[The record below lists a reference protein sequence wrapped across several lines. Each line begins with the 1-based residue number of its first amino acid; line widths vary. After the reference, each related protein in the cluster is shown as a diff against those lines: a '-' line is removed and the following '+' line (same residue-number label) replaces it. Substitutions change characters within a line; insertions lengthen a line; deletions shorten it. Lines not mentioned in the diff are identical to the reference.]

1 MNKTY
6 KVVWN
11 ESLGT
16 WCAISE
22 TSKVRGKRSSG
33 KAIVASAVIVAS
45 TMSGVT
51 FAADNYVS
59 VNDGGVQSG
68 NYNND
73 GAGVDGSVAIGPDSS
88 SSGASGVAI
97 GNNAD
102 VHGYQ
107 GVAIGNNAQAG
118 YQSMALGH
126 DAIATAFNSM
136 ALGGN
141 SIAYTDGTALGQG
154 TYANKLA
161 TAMGNG
167 SLAVGLESTAYG
179 YSALAGTDSFSQP
192 SAGTDPDTIGKAY
205 ATAMGS
211 RAKASAQGSTAIGA
225 GSVAEVESGV
235 ALGSSSVANTAA
247 GVAGYIP
254 TGANQAQLSAIN
266 ATQSTL
272 GAVSVGSAGNTRQ
285 ITNVAAGTVDTD
297 AVNVAQLKAVQAA
310 SETHYVSINDG
321 GVQSGNYNND
331 GAKGL
336 NSLAIGV
343 DSNAIG
349 SNSVAVGTSNTV
361 EINNGVALGLGNKLL
376 THDGSTAIG
385 INNISSGWGSA
396 VIGNNNQSKG
406 DANQALGNDNQVEGR
421 YNTSV
426 GYANSVKS
434 GEGSQAVGAT
444 NNVQG
449 WSSGAFG
456 RTNEVSGN
464 EAFALGSSNKLTSS
478 YSIIVGRGNNIG
490 GGEGSSV
497 VGNNNNV
504 QGWSSGTLGQSN
516 TVRGNES
523 YAGGNANN
531 VQADYSMVLGRY
543 NKINNGFSYVVGDR
557 NIVNGSGV
565 GILGNSN
572 TVAQNDT
579 YVLGSGITTTQANSV
594 VLGNAST
601 DRAATTVD
609 KVTING
615 EDYTVAGA
623 GSVANGIVSVGKAGA
638 ERQIINVAAGEV
650 SATSTDAV
658 NGSQLFATNKAIA
671 DSQTHYVSIND
682 GGVQSGN
689 YNNDG
694 AQGKNSLVVGM
705 NSTTTVNATNNV
717 SVGLGNYSQADNAIA
732 VGSNNYIDIN
742 NAVALGI
749 NNNVQLFGGTTA
761 VGIGNSSYGRENAIV
776 GNNNKTL
783 GSYHQV
789 FGSNNVINGTTPYQS
804 ILGYGN
810 IVEGAEFNI
819 AVGTSNK
826 VTGYYTP
833 QGGGGSVI
841 AIGHGNNVAGIESSS
856 FGNNNKI
863 NNNYSTAIGLN
874 NTVDGGAV
882 FVVGNNNTVAQN
894 DTYVLGSGITTTQ
907 DNSVVLGNAS
917 TDRAATTV
925 DKVTINGEDYTVAG
939 AGSVANGI
947 VSVGKA
953 GAERQIIN
961 VAAGEVS
968 ATSTD
973 AINGSQLFATNKAI
987 ADSQTHYVSIND
999 GGTQSGNYNN
1009 DGAKGTNSLAIGVG
1023 AEAVGDNAIAIGTGA
1038 KAEKA
1043 TTLAMGLN
1051 AVATHDGPSAY
1062 TYNAVAVGTNVST
1075 NGVRAVALGLNSS
1088 AVGESALAV
1097 GSGNSAQAS
1106 GTIAIGVNNTAGE
1119 LNNVAIGSRNTT
1131 SNGWSSIAVGAENIS
1146 SGGNLVNMG
1155 FRNHV
1160 DGMTSAVFGSDNV
1173 GVGVTTGLIVGLA
1186 NRLENA
1192 GYSVAVGHDNFIS
1205 GSNSVVAG
1213 LKNRSTVGYSVL
1225 FGRENSSA
1233 TNHGIGVGI
1242 GNKVNDE
1249 YSSAV
1254 GALNQLNASQSVAL
1268 GNRNI
1273 VSNRNT
1279 HVLGNDVTTTQDNSV
1294 LLGNASTDRAATTI
1308 DKVTING
1315 EDYTVA
1321 GAGSVA
1327 NGIVSVGKAGAERQI
1342 INVAAGEVSATSTD
1356 AVNGSQLFA
1365 TNKAIAD
1372 SQTHYVS
1379 VNDDGIQGGNYNN
1392 DGAQGKNSLAL
1403 GVGAKATGENAIA
1416 IGNVTTD
1423 AANSIAIGNNNVLSN
1438 TAGASTV
1445 IGSNNN
1451 VTGNEAVALGSNNTV
1466 KDFSGV
1472 AVGSYNRALG
1482 YRSITVGAEN
1492 QTDGQWS
1499 SAIGLWNTA
1508 GGERATALGANNK
1521 ILGRRALGVGVVNE
1535 ISSTS
1540 EYSSAIG
1547 AFNKITDS
1555 NKSLAAGF
1563 SNTITGGDNNN
1574 VLGNENQLNNAK
1586 NSTAIGNKNIVAQD
1600 NTQVLG
1606 NNVTTTQAN
1615 SVILGN
1621 ASTDRAATAESKVSI
1636 NGQDYAF
1643 AGVGSASNGVVSV
1656 GKAGAERQIINV
1668 AAGKVSSDSTDAVNG
1683 SQLYATNQAITEV
1696 GKSAAAAKTEVIE
1709 GDNIVVTETQG
1720 KNGQSVYNVATA
1732 KEVSFN
1738 KTTVGTVITDSATG
1752 KITGLTAGEV
1762 SATSTDAINGS
1773 QLYATNQAI
1782 ADSKTHYVSVNDD
1795 GVQADNY
1802 NNDGATGKNA
1812 LAVGVGS
1819 KAAGENAVA
1828 IGYNNNVVQDKTVA
1842 LGSSITTTQAN
1853 SVVLGNESTDR
1864 AATSESKVTILGQDY
1879 AFAGVGSASNGVVSV
1894 GKVGAERQI
1903 INVAAGKVSSD
1914 STDAVNGSQLYATN
1928 QAITEVGKSAA
1939 AAKTEVV
1946 EGDNIVVTETQGKNG
1961 QSIYNVATA
1970 KEVSFDKTTVG
1981 TVITDSTTGK
1991 ITGLTAG
1998 EVSATSTDAINGS
2011 QLYATNQAIADSKT
2025 HYVSVNDDGIQADN
2039 YNNDGATG
2047 KNALA
2052 VGVGS
2057 KAAGENAVAI
2067 GYNNNVVQDKTVALG
2082 SSITTTQAN
2091 SVVLGNESTDRAATS
2106 ESKVTILGQDYA
2118 FAGLGSASNGVVSV
2132 GKVGGE
2138 RQIINVA
2145 AGQLSATSTD
2155 AVNGSQLYATNQAI
2169 SSLQGQVGGA
2179 KSTVTEG
2186 KNTTITKTTNADGST
2201 DYQVATK
2208 DDVSFDSVTVGNI
2221 KADAQTNKITG
2232 LADGEVSATSN
2243 EAVNGSQLHGTAES
2257 VANVLGGNAKV
2268 NADGTVSTSN
2278 IGNTGKDNV
2287 HDAIASLQG
2296 QVAGSKTSVSAGKN
2310 TVVNSSTNADGSNNY
2325 QVALADDINLNSVT
2339 ANQVTA
2345 NQVKAD
2351 QVIANQVMANQVNV
2365 GKVTIDGTSN
2375 KVSGL
2380 ANGTISKDSTDAING
2395 SQLHQT
2401 NSNVAQYLGGG
2412 STLNQD
2418 GSIKAPTYNVAGGSY
2433 NNVGDAL
2440 GAVDTRVSNL
2450 EQAFYNTN
2458 KNVDDLRNDTY
2469 AGIAGAMAVGNLPQ
2483 PTEAGMSMMSAGL
2496 SGYRGETAVAVGI
2509 SAISDS
2515 NKIIWKMGAS
2525 ADSRSNIGGA
2535 VSVGYQWK

>member
-1 MNKTY
+1 
-6 KVVWN
+6 
-11 ESLGT
+11 
-16 WCAISE
+16 
-22 TSKVRGKRSSG
+22 
-33 KAIVASAVIVAS
+33 
-45 TMSGVT
+45 
-51 FAADNYVS
+51 
-59 VNDGGVQSG
+59 
-68 NYNND
+68 
-73 GAGVDGSVAIGPDSS
+73 
-88 SSGASGVAI
+88 
-97 GNNAD
+97 
-102 VHGYQ
+102 
-107 GVAIGNNAQAG
+107 
-118 YQSMALGH
+118 
-126 DAIATAFNSM
+126 
-136 ALGGN
+136 
-141 SIAYTDGTALGQG
+141 
-154 TYANKLA
+154 
-161 TAMGNG
+161 
-167 SLAVGLESTAYG
+167 
-179 YSALAGTDSFSQP
+179 
-192 SAGTDPDTIGKAY
+192 
-205 ATAMGS
+205 
-211 RAKASAQGSTAIGA
+211 
-225 GSVAEVESGV
+225 
-235 ALGSSSVANTAA
+235 
-247 GVAGYIP
+247 
-254 TGANQAQLSAIN
+254 
-266 ATQSTL
+266 
-272 GAVSVGSAGNTRQ
+272 
-285 ITNVAAGTVDTD
+285 
-297 AVNVAQLKAVQAA
+297 
-310 SETHYVSINDG
+310 
-321 GVQSGNYNND
+321 
-331 GAKGL
+331 
-336 NSLAIGV
+336 
-343 DSNAIG
+343 
-349 SNSVAVGTSNTV
+349 
-361 EINNGVALGLGNKLL
+361 
-376 THDGSTAIG
+376 
-385 INNISSGWGSA
+385 
-396 VIGNNNQSKG
+396 
-406 DANQALGNDNQVEGR
+406 
-421 YNTSV
+421 
-426 GYANSVKS
+426 
-434 GEGSQAVGAT
+434 
-444 NNVQG
+444 
-449 WSSGAFG
+449 
-456 RTNEVSGN
+456 
-464 EAFALGSSNKLTSS
+464 
-478 YSIIVGRGNNIG
+478 
-490 GGEGSSV
+490 
-497 VGNNNNV
+497 
-504 QGWSSGTLGQSN
+504 
-516 TVRGNES
+516 
-523 YAGGNANN
+523 
-531 VQADYSMVLGRY
+531 
-543 NKINNGFSYVVGDR
+543 
-557 NIVNGSGV
+557 
-565 GILGNSN
+565 
-572 TVAQNDT
+572 
-579 YVLGSGITTTQANSV
+579 
-594 VLGNAST
+594 
-601 DRAATTVD
+601 
-609 KVTING
+609 
-615 EDYTVAGA
+615 
-623 GSVANGIVSVGKAGA
+623 
-638 ERQIINVAAGEV
+638 
-650 SATSTDAV
+650 
-658 NGSQLFATNKAIA
+658 
-671 DSQTHYVSIND
+671 
-682 GGVQSGN
+682 
-689 YNNDG
+689 
-694 AQGKNSLVVGM
+694 
-705 NSTTTVNATNNV
+705 
-717 SVGLGNYSQADNAIA
+717 
-732 VGSNNYIDIN
+732 
-742 NAVALGI
+742 
-749 NNNVQLFGGTTA
+749 
-761 VGIGNSSYGRENAIV
+761 
-776 GNNNKTL
+776 
-783 GSYHQV
+783 
-789 FGSNNVINGTTPYQS
+789 
-804 ILGYGN
+804 
-810 IVEGAEFNI
+810 
-819 AVGTSNK
+819 
-826 VTGYYTP
+826 
-833 QGGGGSVI
+833 
-841 AIGHGNNVAGIESSS
+841 
-856 FGNNNKI
+856 
-863 NNNYSTAIGLN
+863 
-874 NTVDGGAV
+874 
-882 FVVGNNNTVAQN
+882 
-894 DTYVLGSGITTTQ
+894 
-907 DNSVVLGNAS
+907 
-917 TDRAATTV
+917 
-925 DKVTINGEDYTVAG
+925 
-939 AGSVANGI
+939 
-947 VSVGKA
+947 
-953 GAERQIIN
+953 
-961 VAAGEVS
+961 
-968 ATSTD
+968 
-973 AINGSQLFATNKAI
+973 
-987 ADSQTHYVSIND
+987 
-999 GGTQSGNYNN
+999 
-1009 DGAKGTNSLAIGVG
+1009 
-1023 AEAVGDNAIAIGTGA
+1023 
-1038 KAEKA
+1038 
-1043 TTLAMGLN
+1043 
-1051 AVATHDGPSAY
+1051 
-1062 TYNAVAVGTNVST
+1062 
-1075 NGVRAVALGLNSS
+1075 
-1088 AVGESALAV
+1088 
-1097 GSGNSAQAS
+1097 
-1106 GTIAIGVNNTAGE
+1106 
-1119 LNNVAIGSRNTT
+1119 
-1131 SNGWSSIAVGAENIS
+1131 
-1146 SGGNLVNMG
+1146 
-1155 FRNHV
+1155 
-1160 DGMTSAVFGSDNV
+1160 
-1173 GVGVTTGLIVGLA
+1173 
-1186 NRLENA
+1186 
-1192 GYSVAVGHDNFIS
+1192 
-1205 GSNSVVAG
+1205 
-1213 LKNRSTVGYSVL
+1213 
-1225 FGRENSSA
+1225 
-1233 TNHGIGVGI
+1233 
-1242 GNKVNDE
+1242 
-1249 YSSAV
+1249 
-1254 GALNQLNASQSVAL
+1254 
-1268 GNRNI
+1268 
-1273 VSNRNT
+1273 
-1279 HVLGNDVTTTQDNSV
+1279 
-1294 LLGNASTDRAATTI
+1294 
-1308 DKVTING
+1308 
-1315 EDYTVA
+1315 
-1321 GAGSVA
+1321 
-1327 NGIVSVGKAGAERQI
+1327 
-1342 INVAAGEVSATSTD
+1342 NVAAGEVSATSTD

-1472 AVGSYNRALG
+1472 AVGSYNRAFG

-1535 ISSTS
+1535 ISSAS

-1555 NKSLAAGF
+1555 TKSLAAGF

-1621 ASTDRAATAESKVSI
+1621 ASTDRAATTVDKVTINGEDYTVAGAGSVANGIVSVGKAGAERQIINVAAGKVSSDSTDAVNGSQLYATNKAIADSKTHYISINDGGTQTGNYNNDGAIGKNSIAIGVASKAENENSVALGTNAVSNYGGIAIGSGVKASNGGSTVIGSNSVALANNAHVIGTNNRSEQQNSSILGNENQILTSSGTSLAIGNNNILTSGGAATLGFGNQVSGASTLALGTGNNVTNMNTTAVGIGNQISGNGSIALGTDNTVQSDSSGILGRYNQVNKGSVAYVLGQANNVSGSSSAIVGISNIVANNNTFVLGNQVTTTQDNSVILGNKSTDRAATSESKVSI

-1643 AGVGSASNGVVSV
+1643 AGVGSAANGVVSV

-1696 GKSAAAAKTEVIE
+1696 GKSAAAAKTEVVE

-1819 KAAGENAVA
+1819 KAAGENALV
-1828 IGYNNNVVQDKTVA
+1828 IGYNNNVAQDKTVA

-1864 AATSESKVTILGQDY
+1864 AATSESKVSINGQDY
-1879 AFAGVGSASNGVVSV
+1879 AFAGVGSANNGVVSV
-1894 GKVGAERQI
+1894 GKAGAERQI

-1939 AAKTEVV
+1939 AAKTEVIQ
-1946 EGDNIVVTETQGKNG
+1946 GDNIVVTETQGKNG
-1961 QSIYNVATA
+1961 QSVYNVATA
-1970 KEVSFDKTTVG
+1970 KEVSFNKTTVG
-1981 TVITDSTTGK
+1981 TVITDSATGK

-2011 QLYATNQAIADSKT
+2011 QLYATNKAIADSKT
-2025 HYVSVNDDGIQADN
+2025 HYVSVNDDGVQADN

-2057 KAAGENAVAI
+2057 KAAGENAVVI
-2067 GYNNNVVQDKTVALG
+2067 GYNNNVAQDKTVALG

-2091 SVVLGNESTDRAATS
+2091 SVVIGNESADRAATS

-2118 FAGLGSASNGVVSV
+2118 FAGVGSASNGVVSV

>member
-1 MNKTY
+1 M
-6 KVVWN
+6 
-11 ESLGT
+11 
-16 WCAISE
+16 
-22 TSKVRGKRSSG
+22 
-33 KAIVASAVIVAS
+33 
-45 TMSGVT
+45 
-51 FAADNYVS
+51 
-59 VNDGGVQSG
+59 
-68 NYNND
+68 
-73 GAGVDGSVAIGPDSS
+73 
-88 SSGASGVAI
+88 
-97 GNNAD
+97 
-102 VHGYQ
+102 
-107 GVAIGNNAQAG
+107 
-118 YQSMALGH
+118 
-126 DAIATAFNSM
+126 
-136 ALGGN
+136 
-141 SIAYTDGTALGQG
+141 
-154 TYANKLA
+154 
-161 TAMGNG
+161 
-167 SLAVGLESTAYG
+167 
-179 YSALAGTDSFSQP
+179 
-192 SAGTDPDTIGKAY
+192 
-205 ATAMGS
+205 
-211 RAKASAQGSTAIGA
+211 
-225 GSVAEVESGV
+225 
-235 ALGSSSVANTAA
+235 
-247 GVAGYIP
+247 
-254 TGANQAQLSAIN
+254 
-266 ATQSTL
+266 
-272 GAVSVGSAGNTRQ
+272 
-285 ITNVAAGTVDTD
+285 
-297 AVNVAQLKAVQAA
+297 
-310 SETHYVSINDG
+310 
-321 GVQSGNYNND
+321 
-331 GAKGL
+331 
-336 NSLAIGV
+336 
-343 DSNAIG
+343 
-349 SNSVAVGTSNTV
+349 
-361 EINNGVALGLGNKLL
+361 
-376 THDGSTAIG
+376 
-385 INNISSGWGSA
+385 
-396 VIGNNNQSKG
+396 
-406 DANQALGNDNQVEGR
+406 
-421 YNTSV
+421 
-426 GYANSVKS
+426 
-434 GEGSQAVGAT
+434 
-444 NNVQG
+444 
-449 WSSGAFG
+449 
-456 RTNEVSGN
+456 
-464 EAFALGSSNKLTSS
+464 
-478 YSIIVGRGNNIG
+478 
-490 GGEGSSV
+490 
-497 VGNNNNV
+497 
-504 QGWSSGTLGQSN
+504 
-516 TVRGNES
+516 
-523 YAGGNANN
+523 
-531 VQADYSMVLGRY
+531 
-543 NKINNGFSYVVGDR
+543 
-557 NIVNGSGV
+557 
-565 GILGNSN
+565 
-572 TVAQNDT
+572 
-579 YVLGSGITTTQANSV
+579 
-594 VLGNAST
+594 
-601 DRAATTVD
+601 
-609 KVTING
+609 
-615 EDYTVAGA
+615 
-623 GSVANGIVSVGKAGA
+623 
-638 ERQIINVAAGEV
+638 
-650 SATSTDAV
+650 
-658 NGSQLFATNKAIA
+658 
-671 DSQTHYVSIND
+671 
-682 GGVQSGN
+682 
-689 YNNDG
+689 
-694 AQGKNSLVVGM
+694 
-705 NSTTTVNATNNV
+705 
-717 SVGLGNYSQADNAIA
+717 
-732 VGSNNYIDIN
+732 
-742 NAVALGI
+742 
-749 NNNVQLFGGTTA
+749 
-761 VGIGNSSYGRENAIV
+761 
-776 GNNNKTL
+776 
-783 GSYHQV
+783 
-789 FGSNNVINGTTPYQS
+789 
-804 ILGYGN
+804 
-810 IVEGAEFNI
+810 
-819 AVGTSNK
+819 
-826 VTGYYTP
+826 
-833 QGGGGSVI
+833 
-841 AIGHGNNVAGIESSS
+841 
-856 FGNNNKI
+856 
-863 NNNYSTAIGLN
+863 
-874 NTVDGGAV
+874 
-882 FVVGNNNTVAQN
+882 
-894 DTYVLGSGITTTQ
+894 
-907 DNSVVLGNAS
+907 
-917 TDRAATTV
+917 
-925 DKVTINGEDYTVAG
+925 
-939 AGSVANGI
+939 
-947 VSVGKA
+947 
-953 GAERQIIN
+953 
-961 VAAGEVS
+961 
-968 ATSTD
+968 
-973 AINGSQLFATNKAI
+973 
-987 ADSQTHYVSIND
+987 
-999 GGTQSGNYNN
+999 
-1009 DGAKGTNSLAIGVG
+1009 
-1023 AEAVGDNAIAIGTGA
+1023 
-1038 KAEKA
+1038 
-1043 TTLAMGLN
+1043 
-1051 AVATHDGPSAY
+1051 
-1062 TYNAVAVGTNVST
+1062 
-1075 NGVRAVALGLNSS
+1075 
-1088 AVGESALAV
+1088 
-1097 GSGNSAQAS
+1097 
-1106 GTIAIGVNNTAGE
+1106 
-1119 LNNVAIGSRNTT
+1119 
-1131 SNGWSSIAVGAENIS
+1131 
-1146 SGGNLVNMG
+1146 
-1155 FRNHV
+1155 
-1160 DGMTSAVFGSDNV
+1160 
-1173 GVGVTTGLIVGLA
+1173 
-1186 NRLENA
+1186 
-1192 GYSVAVGHDNFIS
+1192 
-1205 GSNSVVAG
+1205 
-1213 LKNRSTVGYSVL
+1213 
-1225 FGRENSSA
+1225 
-1233 TNHGIGVGI
+1233 
-1242 GNKVNDE
+1242 
-1249 YSSAV
+1249 
-1254 GALNQLNASQSVAL
+1254 
-1268 GNRNI
+1268 
-1273 VSNRNT
+1273 
-1279 HVLGNDVTTTQDNSV
+1279 
-1294 LLGNASTDRAATTI
+1294 
-1308 DKVTING
+1308 
-1315 EDYTVA
+1315 
-1321 GAGSVA
+1321 A

-1472 AVGSYNRALG
+1472 AVGSYNRAFG

-1535 ISSTS
+1535 ISSAS

-1555 NKSLAAGF
+1555 TKSLAAGF

-1615 SVILGN
+1615 SVTLGN

-1696 GKSAAAAKTEVIE
+1696 GKSAAAAKTEVVE

-1782 ADSKTHYVSVNDD
+1782 ADSKTHYLSVNDD

-1864 AATSESKVTILGQDY
+1864 AATAESKVTILGQDY
-1879 AFAGVGSASNGVVSV
+1879 AFVGVGSANNGVVSV
-1894 GKVGAERQI
+1894 GKAGAERQI

-1961 QSIYNVATA
+1961 QSIYNIATA

-2011 QLYATNQAIADSKT
+2011 QLYATNKAIADSKT
-2025 HYVSVNDDGIQADN
+2025 HYVSVNDDGVQADN

-2509 SAISDS
+2509 SAITDS

-2535 VSVGYQWK
+2535 ISVGYQWK

>member
-1 MNKTY
+1 
-6 KVVWN
+6 
-11 ESLGT
+11 
-16 WCAISE
+16 
-22 TSKVRGKRSSG
+22 
-33 KAIVASAVIVAS
+33 
-45 TMSGVT
+45 
-51 FAADNYVS
+51 
-59 VNDGGVQSG
+59 
-68 NYNND
+68 
-73 GAGVDGSVAIGPDSS
+73 
-88 SSGASGVAI
+88 
-97 GNNAD
+97 
-102 VHGYQ
+102 
-107 GVAIGNNAQAG
+107 
-118 YQSMALGH
+118 MALGRH
-126 DAIATAFNSM
+126 
-136 ALGGN
+136 
-141 SIAYTDGTALGQG
+141 
-154 TYANKLA
+154 
-161 TAMGNG
+161 
-167 SLAVGLESTAYG
+167 
-179 YSALAGTDSFSQP
+179 
-192 SAGTDPDTIGKAY
+192 
-205 ATAMGS
+205 
-211 RAKASAQGSTAIGA
+211 
-225 GSVAEVESGV
+225 
-235 ALGSSSVANTAA
+235 
-247 GVAGYIP
+247 
-254 TGANQAQLSAIN
+254 
-266 ATQSTL
+266 
-272 GAVSVGSAGNTRQ
+272 
-285 ITNVAAGTVDTD
+285 
-297 AVNVAQLKAVQAA
+297 
-310 SETHYVSINDG
+310 
-321 GVQSGNYNND
+321 
-331 GAKGL
+331 
-336 NSLAIGV
+336 
-343 DSNAIG
+343 
-349 SNSVAVGTSNTV
+349 
-361 EINNGVALGLGNKLL
+361 
-376 THDGSTAIG
+376 
-385 INNISSGWGSA
+385 
-396 VIGNNNQSKG
+396 
-406 DANQALGNDNQVEGR
+406 
-421 YNTSV
+421 
-426 GYANSVKS
+426 
-434 GEGSQAVGAT
+434 
-444 NNVQG
+444 
-449 WSSGAFG
+449 
-456 RTNEVSGN
+456 
-464 EAFALGSSNKLTSS
+464 
-478 YSIIVGRGNNIG
+478 
-490 GGEGSSV
+490 
-497 VGNNNNV
+497 
-504 QGWSSGTLGQSN
+504 
-516 TVRGNES
+516 
-523 YAGGNANN
+523 
-531 VQADYSMVLGRY
+531 
-543 NKINNGFSYVVGDR
+543 NKINNGYSYVVGDS

-565 GILGNSN
+565 GIL
-572 TVAQNDT
+572 
-579 YVLGSGITTTQANSV
+579 
-594 VLGNAST
+594 
-601 DRAATTVD
+601 
-609 KVTING
+609 
-615 EDYTVAGA
+615 
-623 GSVANGIVSVGKAGA
+623 
-638 ERQIINVAAGEV
+638 
-650 SATSTDAV
+650 
-658 NGSQLFATNKAIA
+658 
-671 DSQTHYVSIND
+671 
-682 GGVQSGN
+682 
-689 YNNDG
+689 
-694 AQGKNSLVVGM
+694 
-705 NSTTTVNATNNV
+705 
-717 SVGLGNYSQADNAIA
+717 
-732 VGSNNYIDIN
+732 
-742 NAVALGI
+742 
-749 NNNVQLFGGTTA
+749 
-761 VGIGNSSYGRENAIV
+761 
-776 GNNNKTL
+776 
-783 GSYHQV
+783 
-789 FGSNNVINGTTPYQS
+789 
-804 ILGYGN
+804 
-810 IVEGAEFNI
+810 
-819 AVGTSNK
+819 
-826 VTGYYTP
+826 
-833 QGGGGSVI
+833 
-841 AIGHGNNVAGIESSS
+841 
-856 FGNNNKI
+856 
-863 NNNYSTAIGLN
+863 
-874 NTVDGGAV
+874 
-882 FVVGNNNTVAQN
+882 GNNNTVAQN

-907 DNSVVLGNAS
+907 DNSVILGNAS

-925 DKVTINGEDYTVAG
+925 
-939 AGSVANGI
+939 
-947 VSVGKA
+947 
-953 GAERQIIN
+953 
-961 VAAGEVS
+961 
-968 ATSTD
+968 
-973 AINGSQLFATNKAI
+973 
-987 ADSQTHYVSIND
+987 
-999 GGTQSGNYNN
+999 
-1009 DGAKGTNSLAIGVG
+1009 
-1023 AEAVGDNAIAIGTGA
+1023 
-1038 KAEKA
+1038 
-1043 TTLAMGLN
+1043 
-1051 AVATHDGPSAY
+1051 
-1062 TYNAVAVGTNVST
+1062 
-1075 NGVRAVALGLNSS
+1075 
-1088 AVGESALAV
+1088 
-1097 GSGNSAQAS
+1097 
-1106 GTIAIGVNNTAGE
+1106 
-1119 LNNVAIGSRNTT
+1119 
-1131 SNGWSSIAVGAENIS
+1131 
-1146 SGGNLVNMG
+1146 
-1155 FRNHV
+1155 
-1160 DGMTSAVFGSDNV
+1160 
-1173 GVGVTTGLIVGLA
+1173 
-1186 NRLENA
+1186 
-1192 GYSVAVGHDNFIS
+1192 
-1205 GSNSVVAG
+1205 
-1213 LKNRSTVGYSVL
+1213 
-1225 FGRENSSA
+1225 
-1233 TNHGIGVGI
+1233 
-1242 GNKVNDE
+1242 
-1249 YSSAV
+1249 
-1254 GALNQLNASQSVAL
+1254 
-1268 GNRNI
+1268 
-1273 VSNRNT
+1273 
-1279 HVLGNDVTTTQDNSV
+1279 
-1294 LLGNASTDRAATTI
+1294 

-1472 AVGSYNRALG
+1472 AVGSYNRAFG

-1535 ISSTS
+1535 ISSAS

-1555 NKSLAAGF
+1555 TKSLAAGF

-1615 SVILGN
+1615 SVTLGN

-1696 GKSAAAAKTEVIE
+1696 GKSAAAAKTEVVE

-1782 ADSKTHYVSVNDD
+1782 ADSKTHYLSVNDD

-1864 AATSESKVTILGQDY
+1864 AATAESKVTILGQDY
-1879 AFAGVGSASNGVVSV
+1879 AFVGVGSANNGVVSV
-1894 GKVGAERQI
+1894 GKAGAERQI

-1961 QSIYNVATA
+1961 QSIYNIATA

-2011 QLYATNQAIADSKT
+2011 QLYATNKAIADSKT
-2025 HYVSVNDDGIQADN
+2025 HYVSVNDDGVQADN

-2509 SAISDS
+2509 SAITDS

-2535 VSVGYQWK
+2535 ISVGYQWK

>member
-254 TGANQAQLSAIN
+254 TTANQAQLSAIN

-285 ITNVAAGTVDTD
+285 ITNVAAGTLDTD
-297 AVNVAQLKAVQAA
+297 VVNLAQLKAV
-310 SETHYVSINDG
+310 ETHYVSINDG
-321 GVQSGNYNND
+321 GTQGANYNNDGATGEKALAIGINSSAGGFQSLAVGSHNAAIGNTSNVFGSGNTAEAEYSSIVGYSNIVKGSAVLAVGGNNVVSGTHTAVVGTYNTVAGDGSQVLGGSNTITQGYSAVVGRSNTADGYHNAILGADNVVTGLRSTAVGSENKVVGTSSTAVGRANSVNADAGSAFGYANKVGASSVAVGLENNVTATTSGVLGNKNTVNNKNTFVLGNSITTTQDNSVVLGNASTDRAATTVDKVTINGEDYTVAGAGSVANGIVSVGKAGAERQIINVAAGEVSATSTDAVNGSQLFATNKAIADSQTHYVSINDGGVQSGNYNNDGAQGKNSLVVGMNSTTTVNATNNVSVGLGNYSQADNAIAVGSNNYIDINNAVALGINNNVQLFGGTTAVGIGNSSYGRENAIVGNNNKTLGSYHQVFGSNNVINGTTSYQSILGYGNIVEGAEFNIAVGTSNKVTGYYTPQGGGGSVIAIGHGNNVAGIESSSFGNNNKINNNYSTAIGLNNTVDGGAVFVVGNNNTVAQNDTYVLGSGITTTQDNSVVLGNASTDRAATTVDKVTINGEDYTVAGAGSVANGIVSVGKAGAERQIINVAAGEVSATSTDAINGSQLFATNKAIADSQTHYVSINDGGTQSGNYNND

-543 NKINNGFSYVVGDR
+543 NKINNGFSYVVGDS

-671 DSQTHYVSIND
+671 DSQTHYVS
-682 GGVQSGN
+682 
-689 YNNDG
+689 
-694 AQGKNSLVVGM
+694 
-705 NSTTTVNATNNV
+705 
-717 SVGLGNYSQADNAIA
+717 
-732 VGSNNYIDIN
+732 
-742 NAVALGI
+742 
-749 NNNVQLFGGTTA
+749 
-761 VGIGNSSYGRENAIV
+761 
-776 GNNNKTL
+776 
-783 GSYHQV
+783 
-789 FGSNNVINGTTPYQS
+789 
-804 ILGYGN
+804 
-810 IVEGAEFNI
+810 
-819 AVGTSNK
+819 
-826 VTGYYTP
+826 
-833 QGGGGSVI
+833 
-841 AIGHGNNVAGIESSS
+841 
-856 FGNNNKI
+856 
-863 NNNYSTAIGLN
+863 
-874 NTVDGGAV
+874 
-882 FVVGNNNTVAQN
+882 
-894 DTYVLGSGITTTQ
+894 
-907 DNSVVLGNAS
+907 
-917 TDRAATTV
+917 
-925 DKVTINGEDYTVAG
+925 
-939 AGSVANGI
+939 
-947 VSVGKA
+947 
-953 GAERQIIN
+953 
-961 VAAGEVS
+961 
-968 ATSTD
+968 
-973 AINGSQLFATNKAI
+973 
-987 ADSQTHYVSIND
+987 
-999 GGTQSGNYNN
+999 
-1009 DGAKGTNSLAIGVG
+1009 
-1023 AEAVGDNAIAIGTGA
+1023 
-1038 KAEKA
+1038 
-1043 TTLAMGLN
+1043 
-1051 AVATHDGPSAY
+1051 
-1062 TYNAVAVGTNVST
+1062 
-1075 NGVRAVALGLNSS
+1075 
-1088 AVGESALAV
+1088 
-1097 GSGNSAQAS
+1097 
-1106 GTIAIGVNNTAGE
+1106 
-1119 LNNVAIGSRNTT
+1119 
-1131 SNGWSSIAVGAENIS
+1131 
-1146 SGGNLVNMG
+1146 
-1155 FRNHV
+1155 
-1160 DGMTSAVFGSDNV
+1160 
-1173 GVGVTTGLIVGLA
+1173 
-1186 NRLENA
+1186 
-1192 GYSVAVGHDNFIS
+1192 
-1205 GSNSVVAG
+1205 
-1213 LKNRSTVGYSVL
+1213 
-1225 FGRENSSA
+1225 
-1233 TNHGIGVGI
+1233 
-1242 GNKVNDE
+1242 
-1249 YSSAV
+1249 
-1254 GALNQLNASQSVAL
+1254 
-1268 GNRNI
+1268 
-1273 VSNRNT
+1273 
-1279 HVLGNDVTTTQDNSV
+1279 
-1294 LLGNASTDRAATTI
+1294 
-1308 DKVTING
+1308 
-1315 EDYTVA
+1315 
-1321 GAGSVA
+1321 
-1327 NGIVSVGKAGAERQI
+1327 
-1342 INVAAGEVSATSTD
+1342 
-1356 AVNGSQLFA
+1356 
-1365 TNKAIAD
+1365 
-1372 SQTHYVS
+1372 
-1379 VNDDGIQGGNYNN
+1379 VNDDGTQGGNYNN

-1472 AVGSYNRALG
+1472 AVGSYNRAFG

-1535 ISSTS
+1535 ISSAS

-1555 NKSLAAGF
+1555 TKSLAAGF

-1696 GKSAAAAKTEVIE
+1696 GKSAAAAKTEVVE

-1720 KNGQSVYNVATA
+1720 KNGQSIYNIATA
-1732 KEVSFN
+1732 KEVSFD

-1879 AFAGVGSASNGVVSV
+1879 AFAGVGSAANGVVSV

-1961 QSIYNVATA
+1961 QSIYNIATA

-1981 TVITDSTTGK
+1981 TVITDSATGK

-2025 HYVSVNDDGIQADN
+2025 HYVSVNDDGVQADN

-2067 GYNNNVVQDKTVALG
+2067 GYHNNVVQDKTVALG

-2118 FAGLGSASNGVVSV
+2118 FAGVGSAANGVVSV